1 MKCSCAPSQHQ
12 DGSVHARVV
21 YRFVQ
26 CEISCLKPGMR
37 GERFC
42 VDAKYDGRGKAA
54 VRKEAMHRQ
63 GVEKAGCIN
72 RRIPPGRPVL
82 MCSFRDIRLVGEY
95 RFNFGRTTAHPALL
109 EVLSEYFSDKI
120 GRAHV

>member
-1 MKCSCAPSQHQ
+1 MQCSGAPSQHQ
-12 DGSVHARVV
+12 DGSVHARVG

-63 GVEKAGCIN
+63 VVETAGCIN

-82 MCSFRDIRLVGEY
+82 MCSFRDNRLVAAY
-95 RFNFGRTTAHPALL
+95 RFNLGRTTPTPDLL
-109 EVLSEYFSDKI
+109 EVISE
-120 GRAHV
+120 

>member
-1 MKCSCAPSQHQ
+1 
-12 DGSVHARVV
+12 
-21 YRFVQ
+21 
-26 CEISCLKPGMR
+26 MR

-42 VDAKYDGRGKAA
+42 VDSKYEGRGKAA
-54 VRKEAMHRQ
+54 VRKQAMHRQ

-109 EVLSEYFSDKI
+109 EVLSEYFSDTAVASPAPCCINQSSDFDDQSHGGLWPTKPCLI
-120 GRAHV
+120 NILRCQGS

>member
-1 MKCSCAPSQHQ
+1 
-12 DGSVHARVV
+12 
-21 YRFVQ
+21 
-26 CEISCLKPGMR
+26 MR

-109 EVLSEYFSDKI
+109 EVLSEYFRSEERRVGKECVSTCSS
-120 GRAHV
+120 RWSLNH